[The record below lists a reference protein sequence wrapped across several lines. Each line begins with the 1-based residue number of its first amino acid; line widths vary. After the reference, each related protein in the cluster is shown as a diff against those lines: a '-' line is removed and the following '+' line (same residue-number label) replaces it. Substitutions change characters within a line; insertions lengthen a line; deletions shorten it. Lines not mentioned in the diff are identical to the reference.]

1 MATQKA
7 THPLQRLRPWVL
19 WLSSFLLLFSAS
31 CSTKDDEKALQELV
45 EKAARFAEE
54 HDISAILDLTT
65 EDFRAQPGDL
75 DHRGA
80 KRILFLA
87 FKHYR
92 ELRVLHPR
100 PSVDLES
107 GRDLPT
113 VSVPFLIVKKDQS
126 LPELKKLYND
136 PKAWIQEVSEGAD
149 LYRFKLKVEKM
160 EGEWLVKRACLERFT
175 GVGFSKCKE

>member
-1 MATQKA
+1 MM
-7 THPLQRLRPWVL
+7 QRSGLWML
-19 WLSSFLLLFSAS
+19 WLWSFLVLFSAS
-31 CSTKDDEKALQELV
+31 CSTKDDEKAFQELV
-45 EKAARFAEE
+45 EKAARFAEQ
-54 HDISAILDLTT
+54 HDISAIMDLTT
-65 EDFRAQPGDL
+65 ENFRAQPGDL
-75 DHRGA
+75 DHRGT

-87 FKHYR
+87 FRHYR

-136 PKAWIQEVSEGAD
+136 PTAWIQEIGEGAD
-149 LYRFKLKVEKM
+149 LYRLKLKVEKM
-160 EGEWLVKRACLERFT
+160 KGEWLVKRACLERFT